1 MPHRNQFNKVKDMK
15 KNNFFLMT
23 AAVAVLMTG
32 FVMLISCDKDDD
44 KKEEEKKE
52 KEKSEYVDL
61 GLTSGTKWKSANEE
75 GLYDYDNTI
84 KLAGDK
90 LPSTEQWEELK
101 NEAIWLWQGD
111 GGFKVT
117 GPNGNSIVLPLTGY
131 RACQGGGV
139 GNVAYYWAIDDDDDR
154 YAPALYMFGGQAYMK
169 SLEHCCG
176 ACVRFVQK

>member
-15 KNNFFLMT
+15 KNSFFLMT

-32 FVMLISCDKDDD
+32 FVMLMSCDKD
-44 KKEEEKKE
+44 EEKKE

-75 GLYDYDNTI
+75 GLYDYDNAV

-101 NEAIWLWQGD
+101 NEGIWLWQGD